1 MSSLFID
8 NKELESLLQTLQPY
22 AKTGSMPTYI
32 PELNQ
37 MNPDLFGCAVYKDE
51 HIVAAGSADFLF
63 TLQSVSKVISLALA
77 LMDHGEEKVFSKV
90 GMEPT
95 GDPFHTIQAL
105 EEEKPSKPLNPMINA
120 GALAVTSLIAGNS
133 GDEKIGRLLTFI
145 HELTDNP
152 SISVCEKTAKSER
165 ENADLNR
172 ALSYFMKSHDVI
184 DGDMESLLDVYIKQC
199 SIQLNC
205 KDLARIGS
213 IIGKK
218 GRDPNSGR
226 NIIPPRI
233 ARIVKTFMVT
243 CGMYNASG
251 EFAIK
256 AGIPAKSGVSGALV
270 AALPDGTG
278 MGIISPPLD
287 KKGNSAAGLKL
298 LETLAEKYS
307 LSIFS

>member
-1 MSSLFID
+1 MNSLFIEE
-8 NKELESLLQTLQPY
+8 KELDALMKSIQPY
-22 AKTGSMPTYI
+22 AKKGSMPEYI
-32 PELNQ
+32 PELNK
-37 MNPDLFGCAVYKDE
+37 MDPDLFGCAICNEDSMT
-51 HIVAAGSADFLF
+51 AAGDADYLF
-63 TLQSVSKVISLALA
+63 TLQSVSKVISLALS
-77 LMDHGEEKVFSKV
+77 LMDQGEEVVFSKV

-95 GDPFHTIQAL
+95 GDPFHTIHAL

-120 GALAVTSLIAGNS
+120 GAIAVTSLIAGKS
-133 GDEKIGRLLTFI
+133 GEEKIGRLLTFI
-145 HELTDNP
+145 HELTGNP
-152 SISVCEKTAKSER
+152 AISICEKTARSEK

-172 ALSYFMKSHDVI
+172 ALSYFMKSHQVI

-199 SIQLNC
+199 SIQMNC

-251 EFAIK
+251 EFAIR
-256 AGIPAKSGVSGALV
+256 AGVPAKSGVSGAMLG
-270 AALPDGTG
+270 ALPDGTG
-278 MGIISPPLD
+278 IGIISPPLD

-298 LETLAEKYS
+298 LETLSQKYKW
-307 LSIFS
+307 SIFT